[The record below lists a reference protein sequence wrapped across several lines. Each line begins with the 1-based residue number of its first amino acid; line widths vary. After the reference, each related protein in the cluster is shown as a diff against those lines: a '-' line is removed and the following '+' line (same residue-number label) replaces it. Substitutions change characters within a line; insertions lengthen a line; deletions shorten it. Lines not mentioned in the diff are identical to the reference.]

1 MKFAIGVDLGGTSL
15 RVAAVRED
23 GRVLERVTA
32 PVKLLSG
39 RDAVIDE
46 LCRAARELID
56 RHGGTGTGKAALA
69 GIGVGVPGIIYLDTG
84 RLRKSPNLP
93 GWEDYPVRDEI
104 ERRLGTPVLLDND
117 ANVAA
122 LGERWLGAGRSLSS
136 DADSL
141 CLITLGTGVGGGL
154 ILDGKIWHGFLGMA
168 AELGHI
174 NVLEDGAPCGC
185 GSRGCLETEA
195 SATAVVRQAMD
206 VIGREPGGPLARA
219 VQSGELLTAEL
230 VFRCA
235 HPETGPGDA
244 GSQQIYTRLGN
255 YLGIALAGLVNAL
268 NLPLYVIGGGVAAAW
283 DAFAPAMLEQL
294 NRRSYIFA
302 EGRTRVVPTE
312 LHGEAGLLGAARLA
326 LLK

>member
-1 MKFAIGVDLGGTSL
+1 MRFAIGVDLGGTSL

-23 GRVLERVTA
+23 GHVLDRATA
-32 PVKLLSG
+32 QVKLLAG

-46 LCRAARELID
+46 LCREARALIEK
-56 RHGGTGTGKAALA
+56 HHATSPSGGQLA

-93 GWEDYPVRDEI
+93 GWEDFPVRDEI
-104 ERRLGTPVLLDND
+104 ERRLGCNVILDND

-122 LGERWLGAGRSLSS
+122 AGEHWLGAGRALPPE
-136 DADSL
+136 ADSL

-168 AELGHI
+168 GELGHI
-174 NVLEDGAPCGC
+174 NVLENGAPCGC

-195 SATAVVRQAMD
+195 SATAVVRMAMD
-206 VIGREPGGPLARA
+206 VVGGDPAGALARA
-219 VQSGELLTAEL
+219 AQSGEQLTAEL

-235 HPETGPGDA
+235 QAGDE
-244 GSQQIYTRLGN
+244 GSRQVYARLGN
-255 YLGIALAGLVNAL
+255 YLGLALAGLVNSL

-283 DAFAPAMLEQL
+283 PAFAPAMLEQL
-294 NRRSYIFA
+294 KQRSYIFA
-302 EGRTRVVPTE
+302 EGRTRVVPST
-312 LHGEAGLLGAARLA
+312 LHGDAGLLGAARLA
-326 LLK
+326 LQ

>member
-15 RVAAVRED
+15 RVAAVEES
-23 GRVLERVTA
+23 GRVLERATA
-32 PVKLLSG
+32 QVRLLAG

-46 LCRAARELID
+46 LCRAAREMIE
-56 RHGGTGTGKAALA
+56 RHRGTGDNKAELV

-104 ERRLGTPVLLDND
+104 ERRLGTKVSLDND

-122 LGERWLGAGRSLSS
+122 RGEHWLGAGREV
-136 DADSL
+136 DSL

-154 ILDGKIWHGFLGMA
+154 IFQDKIWHGFLGMA
-168 AELGHI
+168 GELGHI

-185 GSRGCLETEA
+185 GSKGCLETEA
-195 SATAVVRQAMD
+195 SATAVVREAMD
-206 VIGREPGGPLARA
+206 AIGANSTGPLARA
-219 VQSGELLTAEL
+219 VHAGEALTSAL

-235 HPETGPGDA
+235 QGGDVD
-244 GSQQIYTRLGN
+244 SQRIFARLGR
-255 YLGIALAGLVNAL
+255 YLGITLAGLVNGL

-283 DAFAPAMLEQL
+283 PAFAPAMFEQL
-294 NRRSYIFA
+294 TRRSYIFA
-302 EGRTRVVPTE
+302 EGRTRVVPSE
-312 LHGEAGLLGAARLA
+312 LHGDAGLIGAARLA
-326 LLK
+326 LVK

>member
-1 MKFAIGVDLGGTSL
+1 MRYAIGVDLGGTSL

-23 GRVLERVTA
+23 GHVLERATA
-32 PVKLLSG
+32 QVKLLAG
-39 RDAVIDE
+39 RDAVIEE
-46 LCRAARELID
+46 LCREARALIERHAADGEL
-56 RHGGTGTGKAALA
+56 G

-104 ERRLGTPVLLDND
+104 ERRLGTPVALDND

-122 LGERWLGAGRSLSS
+122 LGEHWLGAGRGLLPG
-136 DADSL
+136 ADSL

-168 AELGHI
+168 GELGHI
-174 NVLEDGAPCGC
+174 NVLEDGAACGC

-195 SATAVVRQAMD
+195 SATAVVRMAMD
-206 VIGREPGGPLARA
+206 VIGRDPAGALARA
-219 VQSGELLTAEL
+219 VHSGGQLTAEL
-230 VFRCA
+230 VYRCA
-235 HPETGPGDA
+235 QAGDE
-244 GSQQIYTRLGN
+244 GSRQVYARVGH
-255 YLGIALAGLVNAL
+255 YLGLALAGLVNGL

-294 NRRSYIFA
+294 TGRSYIFA
-302 EGRTRVVPTE
+302 EGRTQVVPSG
-312 LHGEAGLLGAARLA
+312 LHGDAGLLGAARLA
-326 LLK
+326 LAKP